1 MNELIQNMKPF
12 IYKAWEKEGFKEPTA
27 IQAKAIPSILEGK
40 DVIAES
46 PTGTGKT
53 LAYLLPIL
61 EKIDPGLPHVQA
73 VILASSH
80 ELVMQILAEIQKW
93 SQGSGI
99 VNASFI
105 GGANLK
111 RQLEKLKK
119 RPHIVVGTPGKI
131 YELIGQKKLKMHNV
145 KTIVLDEGDTLLV
158 PEHQGTIQGIIKST
172 LKDRQLLMF
181 SATIGKNTMDEA
193 KALMKDPEIIMIQK
207 EELPVPKV
215 EHFYFVTEGR
225 EKIKIL
231 ESIARL
237 PNMKGLVFM
246 KDIGEISV
254 TAAKL
259 AYKNLQAAVLHS
271 ETKKADR
278 EKALKGFRKGEFPL
292 LLSTDVAAR
301 GLDIKGLT
309 HVIHFDI
316 PRTTEQYTHR
326 SGRTGRAGAEGMVL
340 SIVTPQEERDLKKIA
355 NKLNLTLEKK
365 VFYKGQ
371 ITDEKERMNSKKNP
385 TLKNNRN
392 RAKRS

>member
-1 MNELIQNMKPF
+1 
-12 IYKAWEKEGFKEPTA
+12 
-27 IQAKAIPSILEGK
+27 
-40 DVIAES
+40 
-46 PTGTGKT
+46 
-53 LAYLLPIL
+53 
-61 EKIDPGLPHVQA
+61 VQA

-158 PEHQGTIQGIIKST
+158 PEHQGTIHGIIKST

-181 SATIGKNTMDEA
+181 SATIEKNTMDEA
-193 KALMKDPEIIMIQK
+193 KALMKDSEIIMIQK

>member
-61 EKIDPGLPHVQA
+61 EKIDIGLPHVQA

-131 YELIGQKKLKMHNV
+131 YELIGQKKLKMHSV

-158 PEHQGTIQGIIKST
+158 PEQQGTIQGIIKST

>member
-61 EKIDPGLPHVQA
+61 EKIDPGLPYVQA

-259 AYKNLQAAVLHS
+259 AYKNLQVAVLHS